1 LEESGRK
8 MTGTLLKE
16 SKNTMKKQ
24 RIFAKRSFIIASLLS
39 SMLAGAVYA
48 AETNSCLATCAADL
62 KECRKQVDL
71 ASNLEAHP
79 ILVDSSTKSRYTN
92 EQANTL
98 MNNKVLPTSQ
108 NDEVQKRRMERNQK
122 CETDNS
128 TCLNQCSS
136 APAPK
141 RNSVIFK

>member
-1 LEESGRK
+1 
-8 MTGTLLKE
+8 MPITLLKE

-24 RIFAKRSFIIASLLS
+24 RFCAKHSFIIAGLLS
-39 SMLAGAVYA
+39 SMLAGTVYA

-141 RNSVIFK
+141 KNSVIFK